1 MAAGEQGSPG
11 TLPGN
16 HPLRSVDPL
25 TVLECTM
32 DNVLV
37 LDRNWAFVYLNGAAQ
52 NLFAEGRDL
61 LGKNIWAEFPHAPES
76 AFFRTCHK
84 VMSEREAARCLDFN
98 ARLGR
103 HLESSIYPW
112 SDGIVVYF
120 RDVSDRK
127 QQEERLRDSE
137 VRARRHLAELEAIY
151 ATAPV
156 GLAVVDT
163 ETRFLRLNE
172 RFAAIGGHPIVW
184 HLGKSMRE
192 VVPDLADMAE
202 ATARRIAETGEP
214 VLDLELSGETAARPG
229 EKRSWVASWLPLKDA
244 DGRVASINIVAE
256 EVTQRKRAE
265 SALRAAHGELRD
277 ILESITDAFY
287 ALDRDLRVAYVN
299 QRAEALWNKR
309 ASEMLGRPFAEVFP
323 QVVGTE
329 TWAAHCRVNETRE
342 PVYLEGVSRISGRWV
357 ARHINPRP
365 GGGIA
370 VFFRDISERKRAEEQ
385 LQAAHREQRDI
396 LESISDAF
404 YALDG
409 ELRFIYANEQA
420 LAMWGKPAADIL
432 GKTMLEAF
440 PGLEKEESWLAQLRV
455 NETREPA
462 HLEVLSPVL
471 KRWIGA
477 NIYPRGPGGV
487 VVYFRDITERKQS
500 DAALRASE
508 QRWRTL
514 TEAMPQLA
522 WSCTGD
528 GRNDYVSRQWLEF
541 TGVPEERQH
550 GFGWL
555 HALHPDDRK
564 PAIKAWMD
572 AVAAQT
578 PYDAEYRLRRFD
590 GAYRWFKMRAVPERD
605 AEGNTVRWFGTC
617 TDISEIVEAREALAR
632 SRDQL
637 ERLVAE
643 QTRRLVAA
651 NDRLRAEMAERAR
664 AEDELR
670 QAQKMDAVGQLTS
683 GVAHDFN
690 NLLAAVLGNLE
701 LLQSE
706 VATPRGKRLLA
717 GASRA
722 AERGAKL
729 TEQLLVFSRKRQI
742 QARPFDANALV
753 AGMEEMLSRTIGPG
767 HRIKKDLAEGLWPAL
782 ADPGQ
787 VEIAILN
794 LALNA
799 RDAMPA
805 GGTLKITTA
814 NVPAGEA
821 SLPKKLEGDFVL
833 IAVADT
839 GVGMSEEVIA
849 RAFEPFFTTKEVGK
863 GTGLGLS
870 TVYGVARQSG
880 GMAVLSSRVGVGTT
894 VTIYLPRAAAAEDAG
909 QTRSAAAAVGKPG
922 AARGRRVWVVDD
934 DPDVRDFAADSLR
947 QAGYEVVDAESG
959 VAVLG
964 AIERGLA
971 VDAVI
976 VDYAMPAMNG
986 AELARRLRD
995 LVPQLPIIL
1004 ITGYAEADIAD
1015 FPSGI
1020 AVLKKP
1026 FRIDDL
1032 IAAVGLVLH
1041 DGSGA
1046 ESEPRR
1052 AGRRAPRRLS
1062 TRAGSG

>member
-1 MAAGEQGSPG
+1 
-11 TLPGN
+11 
-16 HPLRSVDPL
+16 
-25 TVLECTM
+25 
-32 DNVLV
+32 
-37 LDRNWAFVYLNGAAQ
+37 
-52 NLFAEGRDL
+52 
-61 LGKNIWAEFPHAPES
+61 
-76 AFFRTCHK
+76 
-84 VMSEREAARCLDFN
+84 
-98 ARLGR
+98 
-103 HLESSIYPW
+103 
-112 SDGIVVYF
+112 
-120 RDVSDRK
+120 
-127 QQEERLRDSE
+127 
-137 VRARRHLAELEAIY
+137 
-151 ATAPV
+151 
-156 GLAVVDT
+156 
-163 ETRFLRLNE
+163 
-172 RFAAIGGHPIVW
+172 
-184 HLGKSMRE
+184 
-192 VVPDLADMAE
+192 
-202 ATARRIAETGEP
+202 
-214 VLDLELSGETAARPG
+214 
-229 EKRSWVASWLPLKDA
+229 
-244 DGRVASINIVAE
+244 
-256 EVTQRKRAE
+256 
-265 SALRAAHGELRD
+265 
-277 ILESITDAFY
+277 
-287 ALDRDLRVAYVN
+287 
-299 QRAEALWNKR
+299 
-309 ASEMLGRPFAEVFP
+309 
-323 QVVGTE
+323 
-329 TWAAHCRVNETRE
+329 
-342 PVYLEGVSRISGRWV
+342 
-357 ARHINPRP
+357 
-365 GGGIA
+365 
-370 VFFRDISERKRAEEQ
+370 
-385 LQAAHREQRDI
+385 
-396 LESISDAF
+396 
-404 YALDG
+404 
-409 ELRFIYANEQA
+409 
-420 LAMWGKPAADIL
+420 
-432 GKTMLEAF
+432 
-440 PGLEKEESWLAQLRV
+440 
-455 NETREPA
+455 
-462 HLEVLSPVL
+462 
-471 KRWIGA
+471 
-477 NIYPRGPGGV
+477 
-487 VVYFRDITERKQS
+487 
-500 DAALRASE
+500 
-508 QRWRTL
+508 
-514 TEAMPQLA
+514 
-522 WSCTGD
+522 
-528 GRNDYVSRQWLEF
+528 
-541 TGVPEERQH
+541 
-550 GFGWL
+550 
-555 HALHPDDRK
+555 
-564 PAIKAWMD
+564 
-572 AVAAQT
+572 
-578 PYDAEYRLRRFD
+578 
-590 GAYRWFKMRAVPERD
+590 
-605 AEGNTVRWFGTC
+605 
-617 TDISEIVEAREALAR
+617 
-632 SRDQL
+632 
-637 ERLVAE
+637 
-643 QTRRLVAA
+643 
-651 NDRLRAEMAERAR
+651 MAERAR

-986 AELARRLRD
+986 AELARRLRPRPAASD
-995 LVPQLPIIL
+995 HPHHRLCRGRYRRFPVGHRGAEEAVPQRRPHRRGRPCPSRRKRSRVRAASRGAAGAAAPFHPSRKRLNSPPRTCRSGRVRIGFGAPMRRRPSRPAVTIL
-1004 ITGYAEADIAD
+1004 SRE
-1015 FPSGI
+1015 
-1020 AVLKKP
+1020 
-1026 FRIDDL
+1026 R
-1032 IAAVGLVLH
+1032 
-1041 DGSGA
+1041 
-1046 ESEPRR
+1046 E
-1052 AGRRAPRRLS
+1052 
-1062 TRAGSG
+1062 